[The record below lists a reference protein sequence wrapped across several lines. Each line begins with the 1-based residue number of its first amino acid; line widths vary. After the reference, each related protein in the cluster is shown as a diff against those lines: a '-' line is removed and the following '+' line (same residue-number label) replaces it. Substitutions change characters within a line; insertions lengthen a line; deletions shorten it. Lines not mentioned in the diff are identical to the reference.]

1 MSMFIKVSQ
10 LMAISLLLLVGCSGK
25 SNNTNDSN
33 LPGSSSNIPTDQPA
47 PDQNPTDS
55 AIVGSTSVAES
66 DISGCWSGGPP
77 YDGVSYVRA
86 TYVFESNNTYS
97 AKQEI
102 RSQHVNQDF
111 TWTGRW
117 EHDGDYIVA
126 VSDDDGKKATF
137 KILSD
142 YELNQVGQNFNYSRC

>member
-1 MSMFIKVSQ
+1 MRIRVSR
-10 LMAISLLLLVGCSGK
+10 LIAISLLFLVGCSEK
-25 SNNTNDSN
+25 DINPSNSDSPSSN
-33 LPGSSSNIPTDQPA
+33 VSSSP
-47 PDQNPTDS
+47 S
-55 AIVGSTSVAES
+55 FV
-66 DISGCWSGGPP
+66 GCWSGGPP
-77 YDGVSYVRA
+77 YDGVSHVLA

-102 RSQHVNQDF
+102 RSQHLNQDF

>member
-1 MSMFIKVSQ
+1 MRIRVSR
-10 LMAISLLLLVGCSGK
+10 LIAISLLFLVGCSEK
-25 SNNTNDSN
+25 DINPSNSDS
-33 LPGSSSNIPTDQPA
+33 PSSSVSSSP
-47 PDQNPTDS
+47 S
-55 AIVGSTSVAES
+55 FV
-66 DISGCWSGGPP
+66 GCWSGGPP
-77 YDGVSYVRA
+77 YDGGSHVLA

-102 RSQHVNQDF
+102 RSQHLNQDF